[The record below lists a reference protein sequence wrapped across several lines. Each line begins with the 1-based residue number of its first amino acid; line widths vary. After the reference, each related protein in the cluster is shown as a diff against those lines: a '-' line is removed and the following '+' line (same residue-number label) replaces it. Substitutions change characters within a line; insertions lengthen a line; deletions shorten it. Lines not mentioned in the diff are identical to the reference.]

1 MQDAMHLGQA
11 HVVVL
16 PGRGEEEFEAMLAD
30 RDFAVERVPLGMLHT
45 EYQGGEYRVL
55 RACKRGG

>member
-1 MQDAMHLGQA
+1 MNMT
-11 HVVVL
+11 VC
-16 PGRGEEEFEAMLAD
+16 PGRGEEEFEALLAG
-30 RDFAVERVPLGMLHT
+30 RDFAVERVPLGMLHA

>member
-1 MQDAMHLGQA
+1 
-11 HVVVL
+11 
-16 PGRGEEEFEAMLAD
+16 MLAE
-30 RDFAVERVPLGMLHT
+30 RDFAVERVPCSMLHP